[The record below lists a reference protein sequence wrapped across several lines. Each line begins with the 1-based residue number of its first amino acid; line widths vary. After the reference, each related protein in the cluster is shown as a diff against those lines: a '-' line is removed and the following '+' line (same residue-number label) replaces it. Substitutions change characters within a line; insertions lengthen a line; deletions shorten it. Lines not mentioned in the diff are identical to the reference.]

1 MFEELLNPSNYFL
14 NPYAIPT
21 LLVGVL
27 ILSIG
32 FFVLRQNKNSIINIA
47 FFYKCLAMGFW
58 LFSISFVYS
67 SNKQELAIKLY
78 RNFTFLGV
86 VNIMPSVMFFT
97 MAWSGELRYK
107 KSFVVMN
114 YLVSLLVYVLAI
126 TTDKLILP
134 HQMRKYF
141 WGYYPIY
148 TFWMAPYLI
157 FFLAQFIIS
166 TRGLYSAYSFE
177 KIPIKK
183 IQKRMVFIALLI
195 AVSASADF
203 LPKFFWLAMYPYG
216 YISMFIY
223 ISLVA
228 YSIVRYKAFDIE
240 TVIHKTIMWLV
251 TFSFIIIPIFL
262 FYKWIFPQ
270 IRESNALQAW
280 FWSLSLLLAAFYLR
294 AIQPKIDHLFQ
305 RRRSNLEEI
314 AHRFAEDLVQLK
326 GLSQLIPRL
335 EDVISETLYSQ
346 QVSIF
351 IYDEKTGTYKLKN
364 RLKKSDA
371 IAELKADNAFL
382 IWLSKNNKLAYK
394 EFADIDP
401 AYALMKEKAE
411 DYFNTTGSTVVIP
424 LVLNEKLLGII
435 NLGRKSNFRPYSA
448 MDFYFLNTLKNQ
460 SAIAISNSLLY
471 ENMEDQVRQRTKE
484 LLQAQKQLIQV
495 EKLATVGTLAGGV
508 AHEINNPLTAIL
520 TNVQMLLA
528 LGNTLDADSQESL
541 QLIEEATKR
550 CRTIVQK
557 LMTYAKKPLEPAE
570 LTKINLLNVVNN
582 VVTFLGYQLEQENIK
597 LVSEGQE
604 DKYWVIGDKNEL
616 EQVLTNLIL
625 NAKDAMNNIKKGG
638 AVYITVSRAQD
649 WIILEVRDEGC
660 GIPQEIISKI
670 FDPFFST
677 KDVGKGTGLGL
688 SICQSIIEK
697 HNGLISVHSEV
708 NKGSVF
714 TVKLPKVRE
723 MSQVAAFMNGE
734 SRGEF

>member
-134 HQMRKYF
+134 YQMRKYF

-148 TFWMAPYLI
+148 TFWVAPYLI
-157 FFLAQFIIS
+157 FFFAQFIIS
-166 TRGLYSAYSFE
+166 IRSLYSAYRFE

-228 YSIVRYKAFDIE
+228 YAIVRYRAFDIE
-240 TVIHKTIMWLV
+240 TVIHKTIMWLF

-262 FYKWIFPQ
+262 LHKWLFPHL
-270 IRESNALQAW
+270 RESDALQVW
-280 FWSLSLLLAAFYLR
+280 FWILSFLLAAFYLR

-314 AHRFAEDLVQLK
+314 AHRFAEDLVHLK
-326 GLSQLIPRL
+326 GLAQLIPRL
-335 EDVISETLYSQ
+335 EDVLSDTLYSQ
-346 QVSIF
+346 QISIF

-364 RLKKSDA
+364 RIKNSEG
-371 IAELKADNAFL
+371 IVELKADNAFL
-382 IWLSKNNKLAYK
+382 LWLTKNNKLAYK

-401 AYALMKEKAE
+401 AYALMKEEAE
-411 DYFNTTGSTVVIP
+411 DYFNTTDSTVVIP

-435 NLGRKSNFRPYSA
+435 NLGRKSNLRPYSA

-528 LGNTLDADSQESL
+528 LDTALDADSKESL

-557 LMTYAKKPLEPAE
+557 LMTYAKKPLEQTAVAE
-570 LTKINLLNVVNN
+570 VDLLNVVNN
-582 VVTFLGYQLEQENIK
+582 VVTFLAYQLEQENIR
-597 LVSEGQE
+597 LVTKAQE
-604 DKYWVIGDKNEL
+604 DSYRIIGNKNEL

-638 AVYITVSRAQD
+638 TVYITVSRAQD
-649 WIILEVRDEGC
+649 WIILEVRDEGY

-697 HNGLISVHSEV
+697 HNGLINVHSEV

-714 TVKLPKVRE
+714 TVKLPKAKE
-723 MSQVAAFMNGE
+723 MSQVTT
-734 SRGEF
+734 

>member
-21 LLVGVL
+21 FLVGAL
-27 ILSIG
+27 MLSIG
-32 FFVLRQNKNSIINIA
+32 LFVLRQNKNSIINIA

-58 LFSISFVYS
+58 LFSIFFVYS

-97 MAWSGELRYK
+97 MAWSGELRHK
-107 KSFVVMN
+107 KLFVVMN
-114 YLVSLLVYVLAI
+114 YLVSLLVYILAI

-134 HQMRKYF
+134 YQMRKYF

-148 TFWMAPYLI
+148 TFWVAPYLI
-157 FFLAQFIIS
+157 FFFAQFIIS
-166 TRGLYSAYSFE
+166 IRSLYSAYRFE

-203 LPKFFWLAMYPYG
+203 LPKFFKCAIYPYG

-228 YSIVRYKAFDIE
+228 YSIVRYRAFDIE
-240 TVIHKTIMWLV
+240 TVIHKTIIWLF

-262 FYKWIFPQ
+262 LHKWIFPQ
-270 IRESNALQAW
+270 IRESNFLQVW
-280 FWSLSLLLAAFYLR
+280 FWSLSFLLTAFYLR

-305 RRRSNLEEI
+305 RRRSNLTEI
-314 AHRFAEDLVQLK
+314 AHRFAEDLVHLK
-326 GLSQLIPRL
+326 GPSQLIPRL
-335 EDVISETLYSQ
+335 EDVISDTLYSRQ
-346 QVSIF
+346 ISIF
-351 IYDEKTGTYKLKN
+351 IYDEKTGTYKLQN

-382 IWLSKNNKLAYK
+382 VWLTKNNKLAYK
-394 EFADIDP
+394 EFVDIDP
-401 AYALMKEKAE
+401 AYALMREKAE
-411 DYFNTTGSTVVIP
+411 DYFNITGSTVVIP

-435 NLGRKSNFRPYSA
+435 NLGRKSNLRPYSA

-471 ENMEDQVRQRTKE
+471 ENMEDQVRERTKE
-484 LLQAQKQLIQV
+484 LVQAQKQLIQV

-508 AHEINNPLTAIL
+508 AHEINNPLTAVL

-528 LGNTLDADSQESL
+528 SDTIKDSSDRESL
-541 QLIEEATKR
+541 ELIEEASKR

-557 LMTYAKKPLEPAE
+557 LMAYAKKPLETSE
-570 LTKINLLNVVNN
+570 VSTVNLRNVVHN
-582 VVTFLGYQLEQENIK
+582 VMSFIGFQLEQDNIK
-597 LVSEGQE
+597 IITDARE
-604 DKYWVIGDKNEL
+604 DVYPVMGNANEL
-616 EQVLTNLIL
+616 EQVVTNIIL
-625 NAKDAMNNIKKGG
+625 NAKDAIRQIKKDGT
-638 AVYITVSRAQD
+638 IKISFSENQD
-649 WIILEVRDEGC
+649 WIRLEIQDEGP
-660 GIPQEIISKI
+660 GIPKEIIPKI
-670 FDPFFST
+670 FDPFFTT
-677 KDVGKGTGLGL
+677 KDVGKGLGLGL
-688 SICQSIIEK
+688 SICQVIIEK
-697 HNGLISVHSEV
+697 HGGLITVRPEPD
-708 NKGSVF
+708 KGSIF
-714 TVKLPKVRE
+714 TVQIPRARIE
-723 MSQVAAFMNGE
+723 SAAVTEIGSE
-734 SRGEF
+734 

>member
-134 HQMRKYF
+134 YQMRKYF

-148 TFWMAPYLI
+148 TFWVAPYLI
-157 FFLAQFIIS
+157 FFFAQFIIS
-166 TRGLYSAYSFE
+166 IRSLYSAYRFE

-228 YSIVRYKAFDIE
+228 YAIVRYRAFDIE
-240 TVIHKTIMWLV
+240 TVIHKTIMWLF

-262 FYKWIFPQ
+262 LHKWLFPHL
-270 IRESNALQAW
+270 RESDALQVW
-280 FWSLSLLLAAFYLR
+280 FWILSFLLAAFYLR

-314 AHRFAEDLVQLK
+314 AHRFAEDLVHLK
-326 GLSQLIPRL
+326 GLAQLIPRL
-335 EDVISETLYSQ
+335 EDVLSDTLYSQ
-346 QVSIF
+346 QISIF

-364 RLKKSDA
+364 RIKNSEG
-371 IAELKADNAFL
+371 IVELKADNAFL
-382 IWLSKNNKLAYK
+382 LWLTKNNKLAYK

-401 AYALMKEKAE
+401 AYALMKEEAE
-411 DYFNTTGSTVVIP
+411 DYFNTTDSTVVIP

-435 NLGRKSNFRPYSA
+435 NLGRKSNLRPYSA

-484 LLQAQKQLIQV
+484 LVQAQKQLIQA

-528 LGNTLDADSQESL
+528 LDTALDADSKESL

-557 LMTYAKKPLEPAE
+557 LMTYAKKPLEQTAVAE
-570 LTKINLLNVVNN
+570 VDLLNVVNN
-582 VVTFLGYQLEQENIK
+582 VVTFLAYQLEQENIR
-597 LVSEGQE
+597 LVTKAQE
-604 DKYWVIGDKNEL
+604 DSYRIIGNKNEL

-638 AVYITVSRAQD
+638 TVYITVSRAQD
-649 WIILEVRDEGC
+649 WIILEVRDEGY

-697 HNGLISVHSEV
+697 HNGLINVHSEV

-714 TVKLPKVRE
+714 TVKLPKAKE
-723 MSQVAAFMNGE
+723 MSQVTT
-734 SRGEF
+734 

>member
-435 NLGRKSNFRPYSA
+435 NLGRKSNLRPYSA

>member
-1 MFEELLNPSNYFL
+1 MFKELLNPSNYFL
-14 NPYAIPT
+14 NPYAVPT
-21 LLVGVL
+21 LLVGML
-27 ILSIG
+27 ILCIG
-32 FFVLRQNKNSIINIA
+32 LFVLRQNKKSIINIA
-47 FFYKCLAMGFW
+47 FFYKCLSMGFW
-58 LFSISFVYS
+58 LFSISFVYAC
-67 SNKQELAIKLY
+67 NNPLLASKIY
-78 RNFTFLGV
+78 RYITFLAV

-97 MAWSGELRYK
+97 IAWSGELRHK
-107 KSFVVMN
+107 KSFVVIN
-114 YLVSLLVYVLAI
+114 YLISLLVYILAN
-126 TTDKLILP
+126 TSDKLILP
-134 HQMRKYF
+134 YQMRKYF
-141 WGYYPIY
+141 WGYYPLY
-148 TFWMAPYLI
+148 TVWVAPYLI
-157 FFLAQFIIS
+157 FFFVQFIIS
-166 TRGLYSAYSFE
+166 IKGLYFSYSFE
-177 KIPIKK
+177 KIPIRK

-195 AVSASADF
+195 AVSATADF
-203 LPKFFWLAMYPYG
+203 LPKFFKFAMYPYG

-228 YSIVRYKAFDIE
+228 YSIVRYRAFDIE
-240 TVIHKTIMWLV
+240 TVIHKTIIWLF

-262 FYKWIFPQ
+262 LHKWLFPHL
-270 IRESNALQAW
+270 RESDALQVW
-280 FWSLSLLLAAFYLR
+280 FWSLSFLLAVFYLR

-314 AHRFAEDLVQLK
+314 AHRFAEDLIHLK
-326 GLSQLIPRL
+326 GLAQLIPRL
-335 EDVISETLYSQ
+335 EDLISDTLYSQ
-346 QVSIF
+346 PISIF
-351 IYDEKTGTYKLKN
+351 IYDEKTETYKLKN
-364 RLKKSDA
+364 RLKNPDA

-382 IWLSKNNKLAYK
+382 LWLTKDNKLAYK
-394 EFADIDP
+394 EFVDIDP

-435 NLGRKSNFRPYSA
+435 NLGRKSNLRPYSA

-471 ENMEDQVRQRTKE
+471 ENMEERVRQRTKE

-528 LGNTLDADSQESL
+528 PENTLDADSQESL

-570 LTKINLLNVVNN
+570 LTKINLLNAINN
-582 VVTFLGYQLEQENIK
+582 VVAFLGYQLEQENIQI
-597 LVSEGQE
+597 VSEAQE
-604 DKYWVIGDKNEL
+604 DEYWVIGNKNEL

-625 NAKDAMNNIKKGG
+625 NAKDAMSNIKRGG
-638 AVYITVSRAQD
+638 AVYITISRAQD
-649 WIILEVRDEGC
+649 WVVLEVRDQGC
-660 GIPQEIISKI
+660 GMPQEIISKI

-697 HNGLISVHSEV
+697 HNGLINVHSEV

-714 TVKLPKVRE
+714 TVRLPQAKE
-723 MSQVAAFMNGE
+723 MSQVTA
-734 SRGEF
+734 

>member
-21 LLVGVL
+21 LLVGAL
-27 ILSIG
+27 MLSIG
-32 FFVLRQNKNSIINIA
+32 LFVLRQNKNSIINIA

-58 LFSISFVYS
+58 LFSIFFVYS
-67 SNKQELAIKLY
+67 SNKPELAIKLY

-97 MAWSGELRYK
+97 MAWSGELRHK
-107 KSFVVMN
+107 KPFVVMN
-114 YLVSLLVYVLAI
+114 YLLSLLVYILAN
-126 TTDKLILP
+126 TSDKLILP
-134 HQMRKYF
+134 YQMRKYF
-141 WGYYPIY
+141 WGYYPVY
-148 TFWMAPYLI
+148 TFWVAPYLI
-157 FFLAQFIIS
+157 FFFAQFIIS
-166 TRGLYSAYSFE
+166 IRGMYSAYRLE

-195 AVSASADF
+195 AVTASADF
-203 LPKFFWLAMYPYG
+203 LPKFFKFAMYPYG

-228 YSIVRYKAFDIE
+228 YSIVRYRAFDIE
-240 TVIHKTIMWLV
+240 TVIHKTIIWLF

-262 FYKWIFPQ
+262 LHKWIFPQ
-270 IRESNALQAW
+270 IKESNSLQVW
-280 FWSLSLLLAAFYLR
+280 FWSLSFLLTAFYLR

-305 RRRSNLEEI
+305 RRRSNLTEI
-314 AHRFAEDLVQLK
+314 AHRFAEDLVHLK

-335 EDVISETLYSQ
+335 EDVISDTLYSRQ
-346 QVSIF
+346 ISIF
-351 IYDEKTGTYKLKN
+351 IYDEKTGIYKLQN

-371 IAELKADNAFL
+371 IAELKADNLFL
-382 IWLSKNNKLAYK
+382 LWLTKNNKLAYK
-394 EFADIDP
+394 EFVDIDP
-401 AYALMKEKAE
+401 AYALMKEKAG
-411 DYFNTTGSTVVIP
+411 DYFNITGSTVVIP

-435 NLGRKSNFRPYSA
+435 NLGRKSSLRPYSA

-471 ENMEDQVRQRTKE
+471 ENMEDQVRERTEE
-484 LLQAQKQLIQV
+484 LVQAQKQLIQV

-528 LGNTLDADSQESL
+528 PDNTLDADSQESL

-570 LTKINLLNVVNN
+570 LTKINLLNVVND
-582 VVTFLGYQLEQENIK
+582 VVTFLGYQLEQENIQ
-597 LVSEGQE
+597 LVTQGQE
-604 DKYWVIGDKNEL
+604 DKYWIIGSKNEL

-625 NAKDAMNNIKKGG
+625 NAKDAMHNIKRGG
-638 AVYITVSRAQD
+638 VVYITISRAQD
-649 WIILEVRDEGC
+649 WVVLEVRDEGC
-660 GIPQEIISKI
+660 GIPQEIIPKI

-697 HNGLISVHSEV
+697 HNGLISAYSEV

-714 TVKLPKVRE
+714 TVKLPRARE
-723 MSQVAAFMNGE
+723 MSQVTD
-734 SRGEF
+734 

>member
-166 TRGLYSAYSFE
+166 IRSLYSAYSFE

-183 IQKRMVFIALLI
+183 IQKRMIFIALLI

-280 FWSLSLLLAAFYLR
+280 FWSLSLLLVAFYLR

-435 NLGRKSNFRPYSA
+435 NLGRKSNLRPYSA

-471 ENMEDQVRQRTKE
+471 ENMEDQVRERTKE

-616 EQVLTNLIL
+616 
-625 NAKDAMNNIKKGG
+625 
-638 AVYITVSRAQD
+638 
-649 WIILEVRDEGC
+649 
-660 GIPQEIISKI
+660 
-670 FDPFFST
+670 
-677 KDVGKGTGLGL
+677 
-688 SICQSIIEK
+688 
-697 HNGLISVHSEV
+697 
-708 NKGSVF
+708 
-714 TVKLPKVRE
+714 
-723 MSQVAAFMNGE
+723 
-734 SRGEF
+734 

>member
-14 NPYAIPT
+14 NPYAVPT

-27 ILSIG
+27 IISIG
-32 FFVLRQNKNSIINIA
+32 LFVLRQNKKSIINIA
-47 FFYKCLAMGFW
+47 FFYKCLSMGLW
-58 LFSISFVYS
+58 LFSIFFVYS
-67 SNKQELAIKLY
+67 SNKPELAIKLY

-97 MAWSGELRYK
+97 MAWSGELRHK
-107 KSFVVMN
+107 KLFVVMN
-114 YLVSLLVYVLAI
+114 YLLSLLVYILAI

-134 HQMRKYF
+134 YQMRKYF

-166 TRGLYSAYSFE
+166 IRGLYSAYSFE

-183 IQKRMVFIALLI
+183 LQKRMVFIALLI

-203 LPKFFWLAMYPYG
+203 LPKFFKCAMYPYG

-228 YSIVRYKAFDIE
+228 YSIVRYRTFDIE
-240 TVIHKTIMWLV
+240 TVIHKTIIWLF

-262 FYKWIFPQ
+262 LHKWIFPQ
-270 IRESNALQAW
+270 IRESNALQVW
-280 FWSLSLLLAAFYLR
+280 FWSLSFLLAAFYLR

-314 AHRFAEDLVQLK
+314 AHRFAEDLIHLK
-326 GLSQLIPRL
+326 GLAQLIPRL
-335 EDVISETLYSQ
+335 EDVLSDTLYSQ
-346 QVSIF
+346 PISIF
-351 IYDEKTGTYKLKN
+351 IYDEKTETYKLKN
-364 RLKKSDA
+364 RLKNPDA

-382 IWLSKNNKLAYK
+382 LWLTKNNKLAYK
-394 EFADIDP
+394 EFVDIDP
-401 AYALMKEKAE
+401 AYALMKERAG
-411 DYFNTTGSTVVIP
+411 DYFNITGSTVVIP

-435 NLGRKSNFRPYSA
+435 NLGRKSNLRPYSA

-484 LLQAQKQLIQV
+484 LVQAQKQLIQV

-528 LGNTLDADSQESL
+528 PDNTLDADSQESL

-557 LMTYAKKPLEPAE
+557 LMAYAKKPMEAAKVS
-570 LTKINLLNVVNN
+570 TVNLLNVAKN
-582 VVTFLGYQLEQENIK
+582 VVSFLSYQLKQENIQ
-597 LVSEGQE
+597 LVIEAKDNDYPVSGNH
-604 DKYWVIGDKNEL
+604 NEL
-616 EQVLTNLIL
+616 EQVLTNMVL
-625 NAKDAMNNIKKGG
+625 NSKDAMGQLKSGGDINILLSESSDRVKL
-638 AVYITVSRAQD
+638 TVK
-649 WIILEVRDEGC
+649 DEGI
-660 GIPQEIISKI
+660 GIAKEIIDKI

-688 SICQSIIEK
+688 SICQGIIEK
-697 HNGLISVHSEV
+697 HGGIITVQSEPY
-708 NKGSVF
+708 KGSAF
-714 TVKLPKVRE
+714 TIQLPKAKRE
-723 MSQVAAFMNGE
+723 AVVGVI
-734 SRGEF
+734 

>member
-1 MFEELLNPSNYFL
+1 MFEELLNPANYFL

-21 LLVGVL
+21 LLVSIL

-32 FFVLRQNKNSIINIA
+32 LFVLKQNKNSIINTA

-67 SNKQELAIKLY
+67 SNKPELAIKLY

-97 MAWSGELRYK
+97 MAWSGELRHK
-107 KSFVVMN
+107 KYFVVMN
-114 YLVSLLVYVLAI
+114 YLISLLVYILAI

-166 TRGLYSAYSFE
+166 IRSLYSAYSFE

-183 IQKRMVFIALLI
+183 IQKRMIFIALLI

-335 EDVISETLYSQ
+335 EDVLSETLYSQ

-435 NLGRKSNFRPYSA
+435 NLGRKSNLRPYSA

>member
-134 HQMRKYF
+134 YQMRKYF

-148 TFWMAPYLI
+148 TFWVAPYLI
-157 FFLAQFIIS
+157 FFFAQFIIS
-166 TRGLYSAYSFE
+166 IRSLYSAYRFE

-228 YSIVRYKAFDIE
+228 YAIVRYRAFDIE
-240 TVIHKTIMWLV
+240 TVIHKTIMWLF

-262 FYKWIFPQ
+262 LHKWLFPHL
-270 IRESNALQAW
+270 RESDALQVW
-280 FWSLSLLLAAFYLR
+280 FWILSFLLAAFYLR

-314 AHRFAEDLVQLK
+314 AHRFAEDLVHLK
-326 GLSQLIPRL
+326 GLAQLIPRL
-335 EDVISETLYSQ
+335 EDVLSDTLYSQ
-346 QVSIF
+346 QISIF

-364 RLKKSDA
+364 RIKNSEG
-371 IAELKADNAFL
+371 IVELKADNAFL
-382 IWLSKNNKLAYK
+382 LWLTKNNKLAYK

-401 AYALMKEKAE
+401 AYALMKEEAE
-411 DYFNTTGSTVVIP
+411 DYFNTTDSTVVIP

-435 NLGRKSNFRPYSA
+435 NLGRKSNLRPYSA

-484 LLQAQKQLIQV
+484 LVQAQKQLIQA
-495 EKLATVGTLAGGV
+495 EKFATVGTLAGGV

-528 LGNTLDADSQESL
+528 LDTALDADSKESL

-557 LMTYAKKPLEPAE
+557 LMTYAKKPLEQTAVAE
-570 LTKINLLNVVNN
+570 VDLLNVVNN
-582 VVTFLGYQLEQENIK
+582 VVTFLAYQLEQENIR
-597 LVSEGQE
+597 LVTKAQE
-604 DKYWVIGDKNEL
+604 DSYRIIGNKNEL

-638 AVYITVSRAQD
+638 TVYITVSRAQD
-649 WIILEVRDEGC
+649 WIILEVRDEGY

-697 HNGLISVHSEV
+697 HNGLINVHSEV

-714 TVKLPKVRE
+714 TVKLPKAKE
-723 MSQVAAFMNGE
+723 MSQVTT
-734 SRGEF
+734 